1 MMRERVGHHPAG
13 WRAFASYPGI
23 RGASAVVL
31 GLCALVVA
39 GCASLPPG
47 SDFAK
52 VPSHALGAP
61 IATSLGLQFD
71 RAARRHDGK
80 SAFRL
85 LSVGVDGLLFRAQMI
100 GAATRT
106 IDLEYFIFR
115 QDDTGQLL
123 SDALLRAAD
132 RGVRIRLLVDDADR
146 NDGDEQIAALSAHPN
161 IQIRIYNPFAYRGRD
176 ELIRDL
182 EFAFDASRLDYRMHN
197 KLMVVDNAIA
207 LVGGRNI
214 GDAYFQVDPESQ
226 FGDDDVF
233 AAGPIV
239 RKLSDSFDEYWNSA
253 LAIPVAALDEART
266 SSARLAAYRVALEQH
281 RKTMKAAGI
290 EYARRIATGEPLASV
305 LAGRSSLVWANA
317 RVLYDSP
324 NKKRIEDGEEAGALM
339 HRAVMDAAKGVQHEL
354 LIVTPFFV
362 PGLDGVKLL
371 SELHKRGVRVRVL
384 TNSMEATPEPLAQ
397 AGYMHYRR
405 ALLEHGVELYE
416 VRARLGSAR
425 GSGESKAAAEDGHY
439 ALHAK
444 LFIFD
449 RKRLYAG
456 SMNFDERS
464 RRINTEMG
472 LIIDSPELA
481 RQAAARF
488 DAMTSPADSYRLAL
502 RAGAAGGLPQI
513 VWHTEEQ
520 GRPVGYDSEPT
531 DGAWRKFKIDLL
543 TLLPLDGE
551 L

>member
-1 MMRERVGHHPAG
+1 MMGERVGHHPAG
-13 WRAFASYPGI
+13 RRAFASCPGI
-23 RGASAVVL
+23 RGAGAVAL

-39 GCASLPPG
+39 GCASLVPG
-47 SDFAK
+47 SNFAK

-61 IATSLGLQFD
+61 IPTSLGLQFD

-100 GAATRT
+100 GVATRT

-146 NDGDEQIAALSAHPN
+146 NDGDEQIAALSADPN

-182 EFAFDASRLDYRMHN
+182 EFTFDASRLDYRMHN

-281 RKTMKAAGI
+281 
-290 EYARRIATGEPLASV
+290 
-305 LAGRSSLVWANA
+305 
-317 RVLYDSP
+317 
-324 NKKRIEDGEEAGALM
+324 
-339 HRAVMDAAKGVQHEL
+339 
-354 LIVTPFFV
+354 
-362 PGLDGVKLL
+362 
-371 SELHKRGVRVRVL
+371 
-384 TNSMEATPEPLAQ
+384 
-397 AGYMHYRR
+397 
-405 ALLEHGVELYE
+405 
-416 VRARLGSAR
+416 
-425 GSGESKAAAEDGHY
+425 
-439 ALHAK
+439 
-444 LFIFD
+444 
-449 RKRLYAG
+449 
-456 SMNFDERS
+456 
-464 RRINTEMG
+464 
-472 LIIDSPELA
+472 
-481 RQAAARF
+481 
-488 DAMTSPADSYRLAL
+488 
-502 RAGAAGGLPQI
+502 
-513 VWHTEEQ
+513 
-520 GRPVGYDSEPT
+520 
-531 DGAWRKFKIDLL
+531 
-543 TLLPLDGE
+543 
-551 L
+551 